1 MKSTAQK
8 KSMAQR
14 RGQRRISMKRVT
26 KTKQISLA
34 ESSYTVTS
42 TFKIRTCNLVCNN
55 LLFKS
60 EPVPVPRNI
69 RLESK

>member
-42 TFKIRTCNLVCNN
+42 IYFQNKNL
-55 LLFKS
+55 
-60 EPVPVPRNI
+60 
-69 RLESK
+69 